1 MATSRRMTATQRER
15 PGGDDRYE
23 AIDRIMARSNYA
35 KDSLLDVLS
44 SAQEA
49 FGNLSEDMLV
59 YVADRLDLPT
69 SHVYGVATFYDTYS
83 LDKTGE
89 TQVRVC
95 VDPACAVAGSAKL
108 IEETVK
114 HIGASGPGKTSPD
127 GRYSVRGV
135 RCLGLCDQAP
145 AALVGDTPQVNLS
158 VDDIPAM
165 LRAEAAPSRI
175 QVSGEPRVLTAP
187 IGTLD
192 PTDLDAH
199 RAAGAFTALE
209 KALREMTP
217 EEVIKQVKVSNLAG
231 RGGAGFP
238 TGLKWQFTRQA
249 ADETKYMVCNFD
261 ESEPGTFKDR
271 ALMEGNPFRVIEGL
285 LLGGYATGAK
295 KGYIFIRAEY
305 QTATA
310 VVAEALGKL
319 RAAGLLG
326 ENILGTGFDFDIKI
340 RHNAGA
346 YICGEETALFEA
358 IEGKRGEPRT
368 KPPYPT
374 QSGLFGKPTAINNVE
389 TLAVIPDLIEHG
401 GEWLHQWGT
410 EKSVG
415 LRLFCL
421 SGHVNQPGV
430 IEAPYGIT
438 VRELIERFGGGFDGA
453 PQAVLVGGAA
463 GSFLTPEQLDTPLT
477 HEDLA
482 PLNAPIGS
490 GVIMVFNE
498 TVNLLDVLEVL
509 ADFFVHES
517 CGQCAPC
524 RLGTR
529 QVYNILHR
537 ITGGSGQPEDVDEL
551 EKLCVTLKTAT
562 LCGLGQSAPNPVLST
577 LNYFRHTY
585 EALIPAYAQGQGT
598 AVD

>member
-1 MATSRRMTATQRER
+1 MATSRRMTATGRER
-15 PGGDDRYE
+15 PGGDVRYE
-23 AIDRIMARSNYA
+23 DIDRLMARSNYA

-49 FGNLSEDMLV
+49 FGSLDEDMLA
-59 YVADRLDLPT
+59 YVADRLDLPV

-83 LDKTGE
+83 LEKTGE
-89 TQVRVC
+89 IECRVC
-95 VDPACAVAGSAKL
+95 VDPACAAAGSVKL
-108 IEETVK
+108 LEETAR
-114 HIGASGPGKTSPD
+114 HIGADGPGQTSPD
-127 GRYSVRGV
+127 GRYSARGV

-145 AALVGDTPQVNLS
+145 AALVKDTPQVELS
-158 VDDIPAM
+158 IADIPAM
-165 LRAEAAPSRI
+165 LRAEAAPARI
-175 QVSGEPRVLTAP
+175 QVSGDPRVLTAP

-199 RAAGAFTALE
+199 RAAGAFAALE

-217 EEVIKQVKVSNLAG
+217 EAVIEQVKASGLAG

-285 LLGGYATGAK
+285 LLGGYATGARQ
-295 KGYIFIRAEY
+295 GYIFIRAEY

-310 VVAEALGKL
+310 IVEEALSML

-326 ENILGTGFDFDIKI
+326 EDILGAGFDFDVRV

-374 QSGLFGKPTAINNVE
+374 QQGLFGKPTAINNVE
-389 TLAVIPDLIEHG
+389 TLAVVPGLVEHG
-401 GEWLHQWGT
+401 GEWLRQWGT
-410 EKSVG
+410 EKSIG

-421 SGHVNQPGV
+421 SGNVNQPGV
-430 IEAPYGIT
+430 IEAPYGLT

-463 GSFLTPEQLDTPLT
+463 GSFLTPDQLDTPLT

-498 TVNLLDVLEVL
+498 SVNLLEILEVL

-529 QVYNILHR
+529 QIWNILR
-537 ITGGSGQPEDVDEL
+537 RVNGGNGQPEDVDEL
-551 EKLCVTLKTAT
+551 EKLCLTLKTAT

-577 LNYFRHTY
+577 LNYFRHEY
-585 EALIPAYAQGQGT
+585 EALIPAYAQEQG
-598 AVD
+598 AAAD

>member
-1 MATSRRMTATQRER
+1 MTATKGKR
-15 PGGDDRYE
+15 PDGDDRYE
-23 AIDRIMARSNYA
+23 DIDRVLERFDYGEDA
-35 KDSLLDVLS
+35 LLEVLS
-44 SAQEA
+44 SAQDV
-49 FGNLSEDMLV
+49 FGSLNEDLLA
-59 YVADRLDLPT
+59 YIAARLDLPA
-69 SHVYGVATFYDTYS
+69 SHVYGVATFYDSYS
-83 LDKTGE
+83 LEKTGE
-89 TQVRVC
+89 TQCRFC
-95 VDPACAVAGSAKL
+95 IDPACATAGSAKL

-145 AALVGDTPQVNLS
+145 AALVDDTPQVNLS

-165 LRAEAAPSRI
+165 LRGEASAARI
-175 QVSGEPRVLTAP
+175 QVSGDPRVLTAP
-187 IGTLD
+187 IGMLD

-217 EEVIKQVKVSNLAG
+217 EEVIEQVKVSGLAG

-249 ADETKYMVCNFD
+249 AAKTKYMVCNFD

-271 ALMEGNPFRVIEGL
+271 ALMEGNPFCVIEGL
-285 LLGGYATGAK
+285 LLGGYATGAE

-305 QTATA
+305 PTATA
-310 VVAEALGKL
+310 VVAEALDRL
-319 RAAGLLG
+319 REAGLLG
-326 ENILGTGFDFDIKI
+326 RDILDTGFDFDVEI

-374 QSGLFGKPTAINNVE
+374 QHGLFGQPTAINNVE
-389 TLAVIPDLIEHG
+389 TLAVIPGLIEHG
-401 GEWLHQWGT
+401 GEWLRRWGT

-421 SGHVNQPGV
+421 SGHVKQTGV
-430 IEAPYGIT
+430 IEAPYGLT
-438 VRELIERFGGGFDGA
+438 VRELVERFGGGFDGV

-463 GSFLTPEQLDTPLT
+463 GSFLTPDQLDTPLT

-498 TVNLLDVLEVL
+498 SVNLLEILEVL

-529 QVYNILHR
+529 QVYNILQR
-537 ITGGSGQPEDVDEL
+537 ITDGNGQPEDVDEL

-577 LNYFRHTY
+577 LNFFRHTY
-585 EALIPAYAQGQGT
+585 EAQIPAHTGGQGT
-598 AVD
+598 AAD